1 MGGFC
6 ACEAVSNEVAREG
19 FAEKVTSEETRGGG
33 AGRVAVGTA
42 GAKALL
48 GMLTAAHLWREAA
61 AEEAAGRRGS
71 AGAEGHVTQGI
82 IPALT
87 FSPSLSS

>member
-1 MGGFC
+1 MEEKRRGMGGFC

-48 GMLTAAHLWREAA
+48 GMLT
-61 AEEAAGRRGS
+61 GS
-71 AGAEGHVTQGI
+71 APGARGWC
-82 IPALT
+82 
-87 FSPSLSS
+87 